1 MSWTPPK
8 RPTWVE
14 RLIEHGEAAGGAENL
29 VSLEAESL
37 LQAARRAT
45 GLADFGEGDWRTHFD
60 VLVRSL
66 EEESKLHLVGRTIVR
81 TELVLALGNRL
92 GLADLWK
99 RRPEILDE
107 PVDAPVFI
115 VGSPRS
121 GTSIL
126 HELMACDPASRCPAM
141 WEMQRPIDAIE
152 GRDRGQSIDHLV
164 RFWHDVQPEYETMHE
179 NSGFL
184 PNECIYLTLPEF
196 LSVHWS
202 GNHVVPSY
210 ERHLQA
216 TDERDAYRYHR
227 RFLQSLQSGGGSRR
241 WLLKAPSHLFTLPEL
256 LDVYPDARIIRTHR
270 DPLKTLPS
278 AISLM
283 GTIKWIRCR
292 EVDMS
297 AAASLVPAGYAY
309 IFQKEIEG
317 RQSGALPDDRFIDV
331 HFDDVVRDPVGT
343 VGAVYQRL
351 GWEYTAEARERVGS
365 YAEAKPKG
373 SRGVHRY
380 SLSEVGLD
388 ATTERERFAFYTR
401 HFGVREESSAVA

>member
-8 RPTWVE
+8 RPMWVE
-14 RLIEHGEAAGGAENL
+14 RMIEHGEAVGGPRNL
-29 VSLEAESL
+29 ISLEADSL
-37 LQAARRAT
+37 LQAASRET
-45 GLADFGEGDWRTHFD
+45 GLEDFGEGEWRTHFD
-60 VLVRSL
+60 VLLRSL
-66 EEESKLHLVGRTIVR
+66 EEESNLHLVGRNVVR
-81 TELVLALGNRL
+81 TELLLALTNRL
-92 GLADLWK
+92 GLTDLWK
-99 RRPEILDE
+99 RRAEILE
-107 PVDAPVFI
+107 QSVDAPVFI

-126 HELMACDPASRCPAM
+126 HELMSCDPASRCPAM
-141 WEMQRPIDAIE
+141 WEMLRPIDAIE

-164 RFWHDVQPEYETMHE
+164 RFWHDIQPEYETMHE

-210 ERHLQA
+210 EKHLVA
-216 TDERDAYRYHR
+216 ADERIAYRYHR
-227 RFLQSLQSGGGSRR
+227 RFLQSLQSGGGSCR
-241 WLLKAPSHLFTLPEL
+241 WLLKAPSHLFTLREL
-256 LDVYPDARIIRTHR
+256 FDVYPDARIIRTHR

-283 GTIKWIRCR
+283 GTIKWIRCQ

-297 AAASLVPAGYAY
+297 AAPALVPGGYAY
-309 IFQKEIEG
+309 IFQKEIEW
-317 RQSGALPDDRFIDV
+317 RQSGVLPDDRFIDV

-343 VGAVYQRL
+343 VGGVYERL
-351 GWEYTAEARERVGS
+351 GWDYTPEARRRVGD
-365 YAEAKPKG
+365 YAKAKPKD

-388 ATTERERFAFYTR
+388 ATRERDRFAFYTG
-401 HFGVREESSAVA
+401 HFEVREE